1 VLTETSAL
9 LSSRVG
15 KATEIEFLD
24 WVAAGG
30 VTVADLDHADLDA
43 LIGLLRKYRDMPFDF
58 ADTSVAALAASL
70 GVDRILSVDRDFDIY
85 RTASGGPSNSM
96 PCARQRA
103 GSCGGMALAFVTSR
117 KKASILP
124 AGIKAISILPR
135 AFPTCAQTCGILRGA
150 SRESPG

>member
-1 VLTETSAL
+1 MPALQMRNAVVVDSGPLLALFDRDDAHHARVRQALQRNQGFRLVTTWPVLTETSAL

-15 KATEIEFLD
+15 KGTEIEFLD

-43 LIGLLRKYRDMPFDF
+43 MIGLLRKYRDMPFDF

-85 RTASGGPSNSM
+85 RTASGKPLHN
-96 PCARQRA
+96 
-103 GSCGGMALAFVTSR
+103 LLT
-117 KKASILP
+117 LP
-124 AGIKAISILPR
+124 PKRRSTR
-135 AFPTCAQTCGILRGA
+135 R
-150 SRESPG
+150 